1 MYNTIAIKGDDV
13 GLLHSVLSLDP
24 GKMRPY
30 LCFRELCISQT
41 HVFILKTKQTHRRR
55 DQICGYQR
63 QVVEEGKI
71 GWRWSEDT
79 NFQL

>member
-1 MYNTIAIKGDDV
+1 MYFVYNTIAIKGDDV
-13 GLLHSVLSLDP
+13 GLAYSVLSLDT
-24 GKMRPY
+24 GKMSPC

-41 HVFILKTKQTHRRR
+41 HVFILKTKQTHRR

-71 GWRWSEDT
+71 G
-79 NFQL
+79 